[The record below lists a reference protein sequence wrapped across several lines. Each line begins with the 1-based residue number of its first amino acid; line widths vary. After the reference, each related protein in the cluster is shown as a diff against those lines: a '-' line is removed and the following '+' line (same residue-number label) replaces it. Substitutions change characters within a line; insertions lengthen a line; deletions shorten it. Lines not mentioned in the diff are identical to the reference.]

1 MTQTNISR
9 VLNCC
14 CQPWVIPQ
22 KESLVSATHQ
32 VFLPAYAAWTT
43 ELGNLQS
50 HLIPTLLNKIEKL
63 LRGIF
68 LIQGSTQDLLHCR
81 QTLYLLSHQEGEHGL
96 DEHKLH
102 MYLSA
107 LQSLIPSLFALVLQN
122 APFSSKAKL
131 HGDVP
136 QIEVTGFPRPV

>member
-14 CQPWVIPQ
+14 CQPCVIPQ

-32 VFLPAYAAWTT
+32 VFLPAYAPCPT

-81 QTLYLLSHQEGEHGL
+81 QTLYLLSHQDCSPPGSSIHGTSWTRLL
-96 DEHKLH
+96 DDWVP
-102 MYLSA
+102 SA
-107 LQSLIPSLFALVLQN
+107 CVT
-122 APFSSKAKL
+122 SSRCIYYYWKS
-131 HGDVP
+131 
-136 QIEVTGFPRPV
+136 